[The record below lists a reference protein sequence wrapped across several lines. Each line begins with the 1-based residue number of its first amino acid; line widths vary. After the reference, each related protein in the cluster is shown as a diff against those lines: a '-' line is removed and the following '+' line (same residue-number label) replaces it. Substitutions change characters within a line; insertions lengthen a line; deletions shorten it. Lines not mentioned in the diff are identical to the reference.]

1 MTHNKEHD
9 NNEYELDHETDG
21 NQLGGLLAGL
31 LVGGLA
37 GAVAMLMLAPQ
48 SGKKTRAKLL
58 HKGIELRDQAT
69 DAVGTAEDAL
79 AHARTK
85 ARRFK
90 AGAQKQA
97 HALQHQ
103 GQVVLAEQKEH
114 WSALVD
120 AGKAAVQG
128 A

>member
-1 MTHNKEHD
+1 MKHHTED
-9 NNEYELDHETDG
+9 DIDQDELEHETDG
-21 NQLGGLLAGL
+21 NQLGGLLAGF

-48 SGKKTRAKLL
+48 SGKKTRAKLQQ
-58 HKGIELRDQAT
+58 KGIELRGQAT
-69 DAVGTAEDAL
+69 DAVETAEDAL

-85 ARRFK
+85 ARRFS

-97 HALQHQ
+97 HALQHH

-120 AGKAAVQG
+120 AGKTAVQG